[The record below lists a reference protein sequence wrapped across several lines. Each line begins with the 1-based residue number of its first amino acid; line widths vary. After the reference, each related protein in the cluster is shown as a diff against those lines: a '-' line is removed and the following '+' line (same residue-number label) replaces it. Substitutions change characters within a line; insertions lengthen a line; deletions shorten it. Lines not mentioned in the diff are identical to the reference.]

1 MFQLIFIFNLKLEKE
16 VFFWDIYI
24 YIIKYREISKSIVMV
39 KSKFS
44 LENIYDSHFK

>member
-24 YIIKYREISKSIVMV
+24 IKYREISKSIVIV

>member
-16 VFFWDIYI
+16 VFLRDI